1 MDFENDFNID
11 ERKIKILRAIIHD
24 YIITGEPIGSRTIA
38 KKYDLGVSPATIRN
52 EMSDLEEMGLIE
64 QLHTSS
70 GRKPSDKGYRLYV
83 DRMIKLPRLTEKE
96 RLEIKSRLINEA
108 LYEIDKILKR
118 AVSLLSELTKLTCVV
133 KTPSVRDSSIKTIQ
147 LIAIDNSN
155 ILAIIVTQNG
165 MITNS
170 LIKVKSAISSDT
182 LQKITVFLNSKL
194 CNLTINDINLEIINE
209 LKSGLKG
216 YEDIF
221 NAIIGVLYD
230 ALSKCDTSDVYYE
243 GASNIFNYQEYNDVE
258 KARQFLSLVDN
269 KSLLAKLFN
278 ENQLLNKHNYNSIA
292 ISIGKENAIEDAK
305 DYSIIS
311 TTYGVGD
318 EPLGVIG
325 IIGPTRMQY
334 SKVISLLTELVGI
347 LNKNIGTIYFD
358 DR

>member
-83 DRMIKLPRLTEKE
+83 DKMIKLPKLTEKE
-96 RLEIKSRLINEA
+96 RLEIKSRLIDEA

-147 LIAIDNSN
+147 LIPLDNSN

-170 LIKVKSAISSDT
+170 LIKVKKAISSDA
-182 LQKITVFLNSKL
+182 LQKITIFLNSKL
-194 CNLTINDINLEIINE
+194 CNLTINDINLQIIND
-209 LKSGLKG
+209 LKIGLKE

-221 NAIIGVLYD
+221 NAIIVVLYD
-230 ALSKCDTSDVYYE
+230 ALSKCDNSEVYYE

-269 KSLLAKLFN
+269 KSLLSKLFN
-278 ENQLLNKHNYNSIA
+278 ENQLLNKHNNSIA
-292 ISIGKENAIEDAK
+292 ISIGKENTIEDAK
-305 DYSIIS
+305 DYSVIS

-318 EPLGVIG
+318 EPLGIIG